1 MHKIT
6 SKIQH
11 SLKSVLMF
19 NLLTVSSVSG
29 LLKDSMWGMQ
39 DIRVIGIKQD
49 EELLELKQEGTKHDT
64 KE

>member
-19 NLLTVSSVSG
+19 NLLTVSRVSG

-39 DIRVIGIKQD
+39 DIRVIRIKQD
-49 EELLELKQEGTKHDT
+49 EELLELKQECTKHDT

>member
-19 NLLTVSSVSG
+19 NLLKVSRVSG

-39 DIRVIGIKQD
+39 DIRVIRIKQD
-49 EELLELKQEGTKHDT
+49 EELLELKQECT